1 MKIPSKFKLVLS
13 ILIALLVGAVGSVF
27 TTSSIQTWYVTL
39 TKPSFNPPSW
49 IFAPVWTTLYILMGI
64 SFWLIWT
71 SRSSEKKHAIGLF
84 IVQLILNGIWSPIF
98 FGARSIGNALLII
111 VLLWAAIALTIF
123 VFQKISKPAA
133 WLLVPYILWVSF
145 AMVLNFSLWQLN
157 KTPQIACT
165 MEAKLCSD
173 GSAVGRTGPSCEFAK
188 CPGE

>member
-13 ILIALLVGAVGSVF
+13 VLVAVLVGAIGSIF

-39 TKPSFNPPSW
+39 AKPPFNPPSW
-49 IFAPVWTTLYILMGI
+49 LFAPVWTILYVLMGI
-64 SFWLIWT
+64 SFWLIWK
-71 SRSSEKKHAIGLF
+71 SRSSEKKHAMGLF
-84 IVQLILNGIWSPIF
+84 IVQLILNGIWSPVF
-98 FGARSIGNALLII
+98 FGARSIGNALAII
-111 VLLWAAIALTIF
+111 VLLWAAIVLTIF

-145 AMVLNFSLWQLN
+145 ATVLNFSLWQQN
-157 KTPQIACT
+157 KTQNIACT

-173 GSAVGRTGPSCEFAK
+173 GSAVGRTGPNCEFAK

>member
-1 MKIPSKFKLVLS
+1 MKIPSRLKLALSVLVS
-13 ILIALLVGAVGSVF
+13 LIVGALGSVF
-27 TTSSIQTWYVTL
+27 TTQSIQTWYVTL

-71 SRSSEKKHAIGLF
+71 SRSSEKKHAMQLF
-84 IVQLILNGIWSPIF
+84 VTQLILNGIWSPVF
-98 FGARSIGNALLII
+98 FGARSPGAALAII
-111 VLLWAAIALTIF
+111 VLLWSAIILTILIF
-123 VFQKISKPAA
+123 KKISKPAA
-133 WLLVPYILWVSF
+133 WLLVPYIAWVSF
-145 AMVLNFSLWQLN
+145 AMVLNFSIWYLN
-157 KTPQIACT
+157 KTPQVACT